1 MSTDAELHT
10 LTGAYALDALDRHER
25 AEFEHHLTECE
36 PCALEVREL
45 TATAARLGLAA
56 AEPVP
61 PRMKDEVMRRIA
73 TVRQEPPRVTEP
85 VPVRDRRRV
94 RRAAPRTPLLTRF
107 ALAACLVAAAALGGV
122 AVWQQQQLGDA
133 RQETREAQAGA
144 ESVARVLAAP
154 DAAATTGKLSGGA
167 SGTVVVSRS
176 QDRAVFF
183 AQGLPAL
190 SGGRVY
196 QLWFSDT
203 GGTMRSAG
211 LVPRPTPGTS
221 EAVLLDGPVGDAS
234 GMGITVEPAG
244 GSPRPTTQP
253 LALMAFAKA

>member
-1 MSTDAELHT
+1 MSTNAELHT

-25 AEFEHHLTECE
+25 TEFENHLTDCE

-56 AEPVP
+56 AEPAP
-61 PRMKDEVMRRIA
+61 QRMKDEVMRRIA
-73 TVRQEPPRVTEP
+73 TVRQEPPHVAE
-85 VPVRDRRRV
+85 VPARDRRRV
-94 RRAAPRTPLLTRF
+94 HSAPRRPLLTRF

-133 RQETREAQAGA
+133 RREARQAQAGA
-144 ESVARVLAAP
+144 ESVTRVLAAP
-154 DAAATTGKLSGGA
+154 DAAATSGKLSGGA

-183 AQGLPAL
+183 AQGLPSL

-196 QLWFSDT
+196 QLWFSDA

-244 GSPRPTTQP
+244 GSRRPTTQP
-253 LALMAFAKA
+253 LALMPFAKA